1 MPEKST
7 RRESLELWR
16 KRLRY
21 RSWHRG
27 TKELDLLLGSFADR
41 HLDAFDHGQLARFE
55 ALLEVPSP
63 VIQAWLVD
71 RIPPP
76 VAAESDVLR
85 LLLAHKLGGPTR

>member
-1 MPEKST
+1 MPEKSEG
-7 RRESLELWR
+7 RESLSVWR

-21 RSWHRG
+21 RSRHRG

-41 HLDAFDHGQLARFE
+41 YLDAFDAEQLARFE
-55 ALLEVPSP
+55 VVLGAPSP

-76 VAAESDVLR
+76 AAVESDVLR
-85 LLLAHKLGGPTR
+85 LLLAHKLDPPTR

>member
-1 MPEKST
+1 MPEKSEG
-7 RRESLELWR
+7 RESLELWR

-41 HLDAFDHGQLARFE
+41 HLEIFDARQLARFE
-55 ALLEVPSP
+55 VLLEAPSP

-71 RIPPP
+71 RVPPP
-76 VAAESDVLR
+76 AEVESDVLR
-85 LLLAHKLGGPTR
+85 LLLAHKLDAPIR

>member
-1 MPEKST
+1 MPDNSE
-7 RRESLELWR
+7 RRESLSVWR

-55 ALLEVPSP
+55 VLLEAPEP

-71 RIPPP
+71 RVPPP
-76 VAAESDVLR
+76 AEAESDVLR
-85 LLLAHKLGGPTR
+85 LLLAHKLDAPTR